1 MTQPATRVHLP
12 NARLLKCVWEDSGL
26 RSIKGSRLLV
36 LLALVQHTSR
46 NADTM
51 WPSIRRLSDFTRL
64 SPRQVLRVLED
75 LERQGVIE
83 RDKRGR
89 GRIYKMGAPIK
100 TAAARI
106 GDTRDTYAEA
116 IGDTGDMR
124 QVTPAP
130 EIGDTG
136 DTRSIKEEDSEVIR
150 PREAPENGTE
160 DALLV
165 RCKALFRMR
174 PATKLDRGEAKAWR
188 TAAPLVT
195 ATSAQQWQVLEAYY
209 GAELPAR
216 ENYRR
221 RDLAALLN
229 NWNGELTRAADWAGK
244 TGYTIPKAVQS
255 VADDGRWRAALAAL
269 AAEKYPDAD
278 CSRFRRWEDLPA
290 SLQAEVLEVMAGAPA
305 DWQQL
310 LRVYS
315 LMNGDDPTRTFESWD
330 RAPSYVRADL
340 RTLAAEMA
348 QSPAPEG
355 WAAAI
360 TLLKEARELPA
371 GDAYEAWPAVPL
383 WLRAQVRLLMEK
395 ADEETETKG
404 GTQHE
409 NTAD

>member
-12 NARLLKCVWEDSGL
+12 NPRLLKCVWEDSGL

-89 GRIYKMGAPIK
+89 GRIYKMGAPIQ

-124 QVTPAP
+124 QVTPAT

-136 DTRSIKEEDSEVIR
+136 DTRSIQEDVKGSIPGDELEGWDAFWASY
-150 PREAPENGTE
+150 PRKVSKK
-160 DALLV
+160 DAL
-165 RCKALFRMR
+165 KAFRETRKVR
-174 PATKLDRGEAKAWR
+174 PAT
-188 TAAPLVT
+188 
-195 ATSAQQWQVLEAYY
+195 AQL
-209 GAELPAR
+209 
-216 ENYRR
+216 
-221 RDLAALLN
+221 LAALAVFTSSKE
-229 NWNGELTRAADWAGK
+229 WHKEAGRYVPYPA
-244 TGYTIPKAVQS
+244 TWLR
-255 VADDGRWRAALAAL
+255 DERWRDVEAPAELEAAAGQAIPSERKWREALAAL

-310 LRVYS
+310 LRVYW

-330 RAPSYVRADL
+330 RAPSYVRDDL

-355 WAAAI
+355 WGAAI

-383 WLRAQVRLLMEK
+383 WLRAQVRLLVEQ
-395 ADEETETKG
+395 ADKPTETQG
-404 GTQHE
+404 GKNAEHDNE
-409 NTAD
+409 

>member
-1 MTQPATRVHLP
+1 MTQPAIRVHLP
-12 NARLLKCVWEDSGL
+12 NPRLLKCVWEDSGL

-89 GRIYKMGAPIK
+89 GRIYKMGAPIQ

-124 QVTPAP
+124 QVTPAT

-136 DTRSIKEEDSEVIR
+136 DTRSIHEDTKGRTPGDELEGWDAFWASY
-150 PREAPENGTE
+150 PRKVSKK
-160 DALLV
+160 DAL
-165 RCKALFRMR
+165 KAFRETRKVR
-174 PATKLDRGEAKAWR
+174 PA
-188 TAAPLVT
+188 P
-195 ATSAQQWQVLEAYY
+195 AQL
-209 GAELPAR
+209 
-216 ENYRR
+216 
-221 RDLAALLN
+221 LAALAVFTN
-229 NWNGELTRAADWAGK
+229 SKEWQKDAGRYVPYPA
-244 TGYTIPKAVQS
+244 TWLR
-255 VADDGRWRAALAAL
+255 DERWRDVEAPAELEAAPGQEIPSDRKWREALAAL
-269 AAEKYPDAD
+269 AAAKYPDAD

-330 RAPSYVRADL
+330 RAPTYVRDDL

-383 WLRAQVRLLMEK
+383 WLRAQVRLLLEQ
-395 ADEETETKG
+395 ADRPTETQG
-404 GTQHE
+404 GKNAEHNNE
-409 NTAD
+409 